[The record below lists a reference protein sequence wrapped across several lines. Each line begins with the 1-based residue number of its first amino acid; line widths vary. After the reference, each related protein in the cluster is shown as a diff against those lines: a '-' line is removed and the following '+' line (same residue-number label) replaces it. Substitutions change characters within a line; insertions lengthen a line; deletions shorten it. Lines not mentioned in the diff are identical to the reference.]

1 MHYLPGSVSAARDGE
16 LLATHMSAQQNLAPN
31 HVPIHAH
38 RASAP
43 AMPAP
48 TVLPTQAPCQHN
60 FCLACFGKWTAK
72 GNKQCPTC
80 RAGYPASFSTN
91 PRINTA
97 LAVAI
102 RMARLGERP
111 AARAEQQRIAN
122 ADRPDEAFTT
132 DRAVSRL
139 TSALCFAGRLVI

>member
-1 MHYLPGSVSAARDGE
+1 
-16 LLATHMSAQQNLAPN
+16 
-31 HVPIHAH
+31 
-38 RASAP
+38 
-43 AMPAP
+43 MPAP
-48 TVLPTQAPCQHN
+48 TVLLAQAPCQHN

-80 RAGYPASFSTN
+80 RAFSTN

-132 DRAVSRL
+132 DRAVSCP
-139 TSALCFAGRLVI
+139 TSSHCARGSCASAGSASRFALPTLLGAAG

>member
-1 MHYLPGSVSAARDGE
+1 
-16 LLATHMSAQQNLAPN
+16 
-31 HVPIHAH
+31 
-38 RASAP
+38 
-43 AMPAP
+43 MPAP
-48 TVLPTQAPCQHN
+48 TVLPAQAPCQHN

-132 DRAVSRL
+132 DRAVSCP
-139 TSALCFAGRLVI
+139 TSVHGPPGSFASAG

>member
-1 MHYLPGSVSAARDGE
+1 
-16 LLATHMSAQQNLAPN
+16 
-31 HVPIHAH
+31 
-38 RASAP
+38 
-43 AMPAP
+43 MPAP
-48 TVLPTQAPCQHN
+48 TVLLAQAPCQHN

-132 DRAVSRL
+132 DRAVSRPTAAHRSPGSL
-139 TSALCFAGRLVI
+139 VVCGCATRLPIPSLCSTAD

>member
-1 MHYLPGSVSAARDGE
+1 MFGLSNDGKLMH
-16 LLATHMSAQQNLAPN
+16 
-31 HVPIHAH
+31 
-38 RASAP
+38 
-43 AMPAP
+43 
-48 TVLPTQAPCQHN
+48 TQAPCQHN

-80 RAGYPASFSTN
+80 RAAYPAAFANN

-132 DRAVSRL
+132 DRAVSGCCWMLHAQFDGHQTMQTVVHL
-139 TSALCFAGRLVI
+139 TAAATLATMTTVRQ